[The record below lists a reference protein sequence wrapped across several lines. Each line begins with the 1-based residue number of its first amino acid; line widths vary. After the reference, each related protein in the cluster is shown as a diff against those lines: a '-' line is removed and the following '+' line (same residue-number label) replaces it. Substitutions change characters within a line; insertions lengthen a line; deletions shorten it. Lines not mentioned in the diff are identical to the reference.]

1 LSRMAKARAKG
12 RGGRQETPARARP
25 RWLVPAVAGVLA
37 LIAVGVVAGVLLAG
51 GSSDKE
57 ASLPPGQ
64 RVTGAAEAEAL
75 YRDIPQRGDALG
87 EPSAPVTMV
96 EYVDPQCP
104 FCIQWETNGLPEV
117 ISRYVRPGKVRLQVR
132 PIGTLG
138 ADSQRGRLALIAA
151 GRQDKQYNL
160 LHLFSRNA
168 QQENTGWL
176 NNAFIR
182 RAAGSIPGLDLSRFE
197 DDVKAVDVANQGGR
211 YDQEAVA
218 DHVKV
223 TPTILVGKAGQTLK
237 AVELPS
243 PSEPGAVIDAIEAAL
258 G

>member
-1 LSRMAKARAKG
+1 MRTAPAR
-12 RGGRQETPARARP
+12 RRDESLETPARARP
-25 RWLVPAVAGVLA
+25 RWLIPVAAGVLL
-37 LIAVGVVAGVLLAG
+37 LIAVGVVAGVLIAG
-51 GSSDKE
+51 GSSDTK
-57 ASLPPGQ
+57 ASLPSAQ
-64 RVTGAAEAEAL
+64 RVPGATEAEAL

-87 EPSAPVTMV
+87 APSAPVTMI
-96 EYVDPQCP
+96 EYIDPQCP

-117 ISRYVRPGKVRLQVR
+117 ISRYIRPGKVRLQVR
-132 PIGTLG
+132 PIGTIG

-151 GRQDKQYNL
+151 GRQDKQYDL

-182 RAAGSIPGLDLSRFE
+182 RAAGSIAGLDLSRFD
-197 DDVKAVDVANQGGR
+197 DDVKAVDVSSQASR
-211 YDQEAVA
+211 YDQEAVS
-218 DHVKV
+218 DRVKF
-223 TPTILVGKAGQTLK
+223 TPTFLVGKTGHTLK
-237 AVELPS
+237 PVEAAS